1 MTIAAN
7 VGAAVVPLAVPAAG
21 VPVGDPGLGVLLRY
35 LQAYLTAYAGAAW
48 TAVAPGEPLVRS
60 VFAHDPEQH
69 VFSDNHLPAL
79 YAFRAKSAK
88 KPEQI
93 AEDWRVNYDNVK
105 IFWVLPPCAQ
115 EREALRDPI
124 IPKLAALI
132 DRALRLGGD
141 PSFVDA
147 GDTDPYAVNNGTVF
161 LRRAGWLKAERGD
174 WSATNLAITPYSPG
188 DGSRIVR
195 RALETMVEVSER
207 IEELAESW
215 GQAPS
220 QLTVS
225 VTVAGLE
232 VAADS
237 ELGPFNDDFSDDF
250 ET

>member
-48 TAVAPGEPLVRS
+48 AAVAPGEPLVRS

-105 IFWVLPPCAQ
+105 VFWVLPPCAQ
-115 EREALRDPI
+115 EREALREPI

-141 PSFVDA
+141 PSFIDA
-147 GDTDPYAVNNGTVF
+147 GDADPYAVNNGTVF

-174 WSATNLAITPYSPG
+174 WSATNLAITPYTPG

-195 RALETMVEVSER
+195 RALETTVEVSER

-215 GQAPS
+215 SIGANHMS
-220 QLTVS
+220 AS
-225 VTVAGLE
+225 ITVAGLE
-232 VAADS
+232 VAAHS
-237 ELGPFNDDFSDDF
+237 AVGGFSPGFSAGFN
-250 ET
+250 T